1 MKRTRR
7 GFTLLECA
15 CAIVVI
21 GVTAAAVLPALNA
34 STDMF
39 VATSRAR
46 ETCDNVA
53 YAMDR
58 TLAMLRDTRLDEAYG
73 TAEIGSASLASISFT
88 DGRSLSLTGTTL
100 MLSATGSPPS
110 PLLRDVEVFEIG
122 LFGQDG
128 VTSTMGSPGQT
139 WLYTVRIKVGG
150 FELSGR
156 AFIRA
161 RSMPA

>member
-34 STDMF
+34 STDVF

-58 TLAMLRDTRLDEAYG
+58 TLAMLRDTRLNG
-73 TAEIGSASLASISFT
+73 TSGNAEIAAASAGSISFS
-88 DGRSLSLTGTTL
+88 DGRSLSLSGTTL
-100 MLSATGSPPS
+100 MLSAQGAPPS

-122 LFGQDG
+122 LFAQDG

-139 WLYTVRIKVGG
+139 WLYTIRIKVGG